1 MKKSIIIT
9 GILLATILGYGLLHD
24 MDLLHDHIIR
34 LHVVGASDSGEDQR
48 IKLAVKD
55 AINDELK
62 MLLANVDTVE
72 DAKIQILGHLADLK
86 ARGEQVLHD
95 NGSEESI
102 TISLEQ
108 ETFPLREYDT
118 FSLPSGVY
126 TSLRV
131 RIGEAHGKNWWCVVF
146 PSLCLPAAGEN
157 LEDVAA
163 SAGFSDS
170 LCDTLTRREGY
181 ELRFFFLDWM
191 GKLQNFFFEK

>member
-72 DAKIQILGHLADLK
+72 DAKIQILGHLANLK
-86 ARGEQVLHD
+86 AR
-95 NGSEESI
+95 
-102 TISLEQ
+102 
-108 ETFPLREYDT
+108 
-118 FSLPSGVY
+118 
-126 TSLRV
+126 
-131 RIGEAHGKNWWCVVF
+131 
-146 PSLCLPAAGEN
+146 
-157 LEDVAA
+157 
-163 SAGFSDS
+163 
-170 LCDTLTRREGY
+170 
-181 ELRFFFLDWM
+181 
-191 GKLQNFFFEK
+191 

>member
-1 MKKSIIIT
+1 MKKTIFFA
-9 GILLATILGYGLLHD
+9 GILLLAILGNGLLHD

-34 LHVVGASDSGEDQR
+34 LHVVGASDSEEDQR

-72 DAKIQILGHLADLK
+72 DAKIQILGHLANLK

-95 NGSEESI
+95 NGVQENI
-102 TISLEQ
+102 VISLEQ

-131 RIGEAHGKNWWCVVF
+131 RIGEARGKNWWCVVY
-146 PSLCLPAAGEN
+146 PTVCVPAASKGD
-157 LEDVAA
+157 LSDTTKYK
-163 SAGFSDS
+163 SAQIAKGGKRYVMRFKTVEIYEKIKK
-170 LCDTLTRREGY
+170 LITR
-181 ELRFFFLDWM
+181 
-191 GKLQNFFFEK
+191 